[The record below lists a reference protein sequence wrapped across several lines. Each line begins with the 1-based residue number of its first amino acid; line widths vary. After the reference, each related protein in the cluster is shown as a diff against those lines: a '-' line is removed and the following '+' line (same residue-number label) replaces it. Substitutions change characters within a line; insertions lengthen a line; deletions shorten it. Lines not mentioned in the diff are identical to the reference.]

1 MIARI
6 QFLLLVGIA
15 MPLLLHAQDTPL
27 QKAQDTTLTTKP
39 DRRSNVFT
47 ANLDFQ
53 SRISYFGRTDSLKS
67 SLLNPSIGYQLKM
80 GLYAQASMIFINN
93 PVNTLDYTA
102 TILEGGYRFG
112 QNKKVSGNVFYN
124 QYLYE
129 KNTRLI
135 QSVVKSQTGFN
146 VAFETKVI
154 TFNVNGNLKF
164 SNKTDVGAAAGLDHL
179 FLIRYPKQHAAI
191 GINPSAYA
199 YFGTQNFSNTYYE
212 QKKIFNLIPT
222 TPEAVTKSSSAFNVL
237 SYEFSLPVV
246 FVYKKF
252 NCTLSG
258 TYVMPQH
265 LISGVESGSNM
276 FYCAAGIGLRI

>member
-6 QFLLLVGIA
+6 QFLLLAGIA
-15 MPLLLHAQDTPL
+15 MPLFLR
-27 QKAQDTTLTTKP
+27 AQDTTQTTKP
-39 DRRSNVFT
+39 DTRRNVFT

-53 SRISYFGRTDSLKS
+53 SRISYYGRTDSLKS
-67 SLLNPSIGYQLKM
+67 SLLNPGIGYQLKM

-93 PVNTLDYTA
+93 PVQSLDYTA
-102 TILEGGYRFG
+102 IIFEGGYRFG
-112 QNKKVSGNVFYN
+112 QNKKFSGNIFYN

-129 KNTRLI
+129 KDTRLI

-146 VAFETKVI
+146 VAYETKVI
-154 TFNVNGNLKF
+154 TFNINGNLKF

-179 FLIRYPKQHAAI
+179 FLIRYPNQHAAI

-199 YFGTQNFSNTYYE
+199 YFGTQNFSHTYYE
-212 QKKIFNLIPT
+212 QKKLFNLIPT
-222 TPEAVTKSSSAFNVL
+222 TPEVVTKNSEQFNVL

-252 NCTLSG
+252 NATLSG

-265 LISGVESGSNM
+265 LISGVETGSNM
-276 FYCAAGIGLRI
+276 FYFSAGVGVRI

>member
-15 MPLLLHAQDTPL
+15 MPLFLRAQDST
-27 QKAQDTTLTTKP
+27 QTTKT
-39 DRRSNVFT
+39 DTRRNVFT

-53 SRISYFGRTDSLKS
+53 SRISYYGRTDSLKS

-93 PVNTLDYTA
+93 PVHTLDYTA
-102 TILEGGYRFG
+102 TVLEGGYRFG
-112 QNKKVSGNVFYN
+112 QNKKVSGNIFYN

-129 KNTRLI
+129 KDTRLI

-154 TFNVNGNLKF
+154 TFNINGNLKF
-164 SNKTDVGAAAGLDHL
+164 SDKTDVGAAAGLDHL
-179 FLIRYPKQHAAI
+179 FLIRYPKKHAAI
-191 GINPSAYA
+191 GINPTAYA
-199 YFGTQNFSNTYYE
+199 YFGTQNFSKTYYE
-212 QKKIFNLIPT
+212 QKKLFNIIPT
-222 TPEAVTKSSSAFNVL
+222 QPEVVTKNSEQFNIL

-246 FVYKKF
+246 FVYKHF
-252 NCTLSG
+252 NCSLSG
-258 TYVMPQH
+258 TYVLPQH
-265 LISGVESGSNM
+265 LISGVETGSNM
-276 FYCAAGIGLRI
+276 FYFSAGLGLRI

>member
-6 QFLLLVGIA
+6 QFLLLAGIA
-15 MPLLLHAQDTPL
+15 MPLLLRAQDSTQLLPA
-27 QKAQDTTLTTKP
+27 KDTTQISTRK
-39 DRRSNVFT
+39 NVFT
-47 ANLDFQ
+47 ANIDFQ
-53 SRISYFGRTDSLKS
+53 SRISYYGRTDSLKS

-93 PVNTLDYTA
+93 PLNTLDYTA

-112 QNKKVSGNVFYN
+112 QNKKFSGNIFYN

-129 KNTRLI
+129 KDTRLI
-135 QSVVKSQTGFN
+135 QSVVKSQTGVN
-146 VAFETKVI
+146 LAYETKVI
-154 TFNVNGNLKF
+154 TFNINGNLKF
-164 SNKTDVGAAAGLDHL
+164 SNKTDIGGGAGLDHL
-179 FLIRYPKQHAAI
+179 FLIRYPKHHAAI
-191 GINPSAYA
+191 GINPSAFA
-199 YFGTQNFSNTYYE
+199 YFGTQNFSHTYYE

-222 TPEAVTKSSSAFNVL
+222 TPEAVTKNSEQFNIL
-237 SYEFSLPVV
+237 SYEFSVPVV

-252 NCTLSG
+252 NATLSG

-276 FYCAAGIGLRI
+276 FYFSAGVGVRI

>member
-15 MPLLLHAQDTPL
+15 MPLLLRAQDSTET
-27 QKAQDTTLTTKP
+27 KADSSRKVNVLTV
-39 DRRSNVFT
+39 DIG
-47 ANLDFQ
+47 FQ
-53 SRISYFGRTDSLKS
+53 SRISYYGRTDSLKS

-93 PVNTLDYTA
+93 PLHTLDYTA

-112 QNKKVSGNVFYN
+112 QNKKVSGNIFYN

-129 KNTRLI
+129 KDTRLI

-146 VAFETKVI
+146 VAFETKVV

-191 GINPSAYA
+191 GINPSAFA

-212 QKKIFNLIPT
+212 QKKLFNLIPT
-222 TPEAVTKSSSAFNVL
+222 TPEAVTKNSEAFNIL

-246 FVYKKF
+246 VVYKQF
-252 NCTLSG
+252 NCSLSG

-276 FYCAAGIGLRI
+276 FYFSAGLGLRI

>member
-6 QFLLLVGIA
+6 QFLLLAGIA
-15 MPLLLHAQDTPL
+15 MPLLLR
-27 QKAQDTTLTTKP
+27 AQDTTQTKKP
-39 DRRSNVFT
+39 DTRSNVFT
-47 ANLDFQ
+47 ANIDFQ
-53 SRISYFGRTDSLKS
+53 SRISYYGRTDSLKS
-67 SLLNPSIGYQLKM
+67 SLLNPGIGYQLKM

-93 PVNTLDYTA
+93 PLNTLDYTA

-112 QNKKVSGNVFYN
+112 QNKKVSGNIFYN

-129 KNTRLI
+129 KDTRLI

-164 SNKTDVGAAAGLDHL
+164 SDKTDVGAAAGLDHL
-179 FLIRYPKQHAAI
+179 FLIRCPKQHAAI

-222 TPEAVTKSSSAFNVL
+222 TPEAVTKNSQAFNVL

-258 TYVMPQH
+258 SYVMPQH
-265 LISGVESGSNM
+265 LISGVELGSNM
-276 FYCAAGIGLRI
+276 FYFSGGVGVRI

>member
-6 QFLLLVGIA
+6 QFLLLAGIA
-15 MPLLLHAQDTPL
+15 MPLLLRAQDST
-27 QKAQDTTLTTKP
+27 QTTKT
-39 DRRSNVFT
+39 DTRRNVFT

-53 SRISYFGRTDSLKS
+53 SRISYYGRTDSLKS

-112 QNKKVSGNVFYN
+112 QNKKVSGNIFYN

-129 KNTRLI
+129 KDTRLI

-146 VAFETKVI
+146 VALETKVI
-154 TFNVNGNLKF
+154 TFNINGNLKF

-179 FLIRYPKQHAAI
+179 FLIRLPKKHAAI
-191 GINPSAYA
+191 GINPTAYA

-212 QKKIFNLIPT
+212 QKKLFNLIPT
-222 TPEAVTKSSSAFNVL
+222 QPEAVTKSSEQFNVL

-252 NCTLSG
+252 NCSLSG
-258 TYVMPQH
+258 SYVLPQH
-265 LISGVESGSNM
+265 LITGVETGYNM
-276 FYCAAGIGLRI
+276 FYFSAGLGLRI